1 MPSALIVLTLSA
13 ALLLRSPHAE
23 LPRTGS
29 RGDRWFAHVQYL
41 ASDRLEGRAT
51 GTRGYRLAAEYVR
64 KQFRDA
70 GLETAFQQVPYVVRR
85 TDAKASRVTVG
96 DQELV
101 IGRDVVFRL
110 RGSGDATLD
119 VDAVEGER
127 KLNVVR
133 STAEDW
139 PIEISDAA
147 LPNAVPADVELRD
160 PAQPLTI
167 IVSPD
172 AAARFEKGVRIRAR
186 HAVRTQRVKAP
197 NVLGVLRGSN
207 PSEAVVVSAHLD
219 HLGIGLPVGTDSIY
233 NGALDNASGVASL
246 IEVARELSR
255 RGARPRRSIVFL
267 APGAEE
273 DGSYGSWY
281 FVHHPWPKGV
291 RIVADVNVDGNSA
304 FYPFRSVMA
313 VGTESLQAEVA
324 KVAGERIKVVP
335 DPAPQR
341 NTIAGSD
348 QYSFI
353 RVGIPALLVRRTAPD
368 PEGRKLIVSIMASA
382 YHQPS
387 DDLRLPW
394 KPDTA
399 PDFDDFMTDL
409 VLRVANR

>member
-1 MPSALIVLTLSA
+1 MLSALFILSLSA
-13 ALLLRSPHAE
+13 AL
-23 LPRTGS
+23 GS
-29 RGDRWFAHVQYL
+29 RGERWFAHVQYL

-64 KQFRDA
+64 KQFRAA

-85 TDAKASRVTVG
+85 TDAKASRVAVA
-96 DQELV
+96 DRELI

-110 RGSGDATLD
+110 RGSGDATRD
-119 VDAVEGER
+119 VDAVEGDG

-139 PIEISDAA
+139 PIEVSDAA
-147 LPNAVPADVELRD
+147 LPNAVPADVKLRD

-167 IVSPD
+167 LVSPD
-172 AAARFEKGVRIRAR
+172 AASRFEKGVRIRAR
-186 HAVRTQRVKAP
+186 HVIRTRRVEAP
-197 NVLGVLRGSN
+197 NVLGILRGSE

-219 HLGIGLPVGTDSIY
+219 HLGTGLPVAGDAIY
-233 NGALDNASGVASL
+233 NGALDNASGVATL
-246 IEVARELSR
+246 LEIARELAR
-255 RGARPRRSIVFL
+255 RGAKPKRSIVFL

-281 FVHHPWPKGV
+281 FVHHPLPKGA
-291 RIVADVNVDGNSA
+291 RIVADLNIDGNSA

-313 VGTESLQAEVA
+313 VGTESLQADVA
-324 KVAGERIKVVP
+324 AVAGERVKVLP

-341 NTIAGSD
+341 NTVAGSD

-353 RVGIPALLVRRTAPD
+353 RVDVPALLVRRLAPD

-399 PDFDDFMTDL
+399 PDFDDFMIDL
-409 VLRVANR
+409 VLRIANR